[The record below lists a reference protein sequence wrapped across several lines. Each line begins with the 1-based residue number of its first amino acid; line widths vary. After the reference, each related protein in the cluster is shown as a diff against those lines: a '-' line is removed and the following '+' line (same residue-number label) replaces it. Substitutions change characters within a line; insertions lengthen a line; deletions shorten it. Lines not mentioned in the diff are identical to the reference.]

1 MNANIYGIKNCS
13 TMKKAFDW
21 LGAHDIAFSFHD
33 YRKVGIDIATLE
45 RWCASIGWQAL
56 VNTRGT
62 TWRKL
67 DPEQQCINNEQ
78 DAINL
83 MQGHPSLIRR
93 PVIELDAGELLVGFD
108 TNRYSETFGKSG
120 VTE

>member
-1 MNANIYGIKNCS
+1 MHVSIYGIKNCS

-21 LGAHDIAFSFHD
+21 LSGNDIAFTFHD
-33 YRKVGIDIATLE
+33 YRKNGIAAETLE

-62 TWRKL
+62 TWRRL
-67 DPEQQCINNEQ
+67 DPDQQSINNAQ

-93 PVIELDAGELLVGFD
+93 PVIELDGGELLVGFD
-108 TNRYSETFGKSG
+108 ANRYGETFGKSG